1 MSKRLDKNAERK
13 MYMEVIKEPLED
25 TLTDI
30 IWTYMNTDHDLH
42 AVTSE
47 ILDRGNAAVATKAG
61 YSKEEFLK
69 GNAVLLKGYLA
80 MNLMTGSAN
89 PLYVELRTA
98 LLNAVDFEAL
108 AKKFFEESL

>member
-30 IWTYMNTDHDLH
+30 IWAYMNTDHDLH

-47 ILDRGNAAVATKAG
+47 ILDHGNAAVATKAG
-61 YSKEEFLK
+61 FSKEEFLK

-108 AKKFFEESL
+108 ATKFFEESL